1 MATIKNITM
10 TATACID
17 YQKFEYGCEVECEP
31 HEIESVQKDINDLAI
46 QGLKDLLFKQKE
58 AKK

>member
-1 MATIKNITM
+1 MTIIKNIHM

-17 YQKFEYGCEVECEP
+17 YQKFEYGCDVECRP
-31 HEIESVQKDINDLAI
+31 DEIETIQKDINDLAL